1 MIKYNLLCI
10 KLNFKLANV
19 LVLVLVKTN
28 PSDSQT
34 LGKKR
39 ENFQKQI
46 NVYSDALCT
55 LIHLVLTKH
64 Q

>member
-1 MIKYNLLCI
+1 MIKYNLLYI

-28 PSDSQT
+28 LRYSQT

-39 ENFQKQI
+39 DNFQKQI
-46 NVYSDALCT
+46 NVYFDALCT